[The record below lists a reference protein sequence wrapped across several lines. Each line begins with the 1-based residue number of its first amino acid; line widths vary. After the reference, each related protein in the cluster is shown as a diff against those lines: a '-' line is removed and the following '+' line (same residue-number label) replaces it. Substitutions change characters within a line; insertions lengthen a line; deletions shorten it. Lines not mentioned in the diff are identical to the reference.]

1 MKSGVNYNSR
11 RTFIKKIAAL
21 SIIAAVPSLLV
32 SCKDKLI
39 EIALKLTG
47 TNHILGHRLWLKNF
61 PKPTNEIKIP
71 YLIVGGGISG
81 LSAARQFKRKG
92 IEDFLVLELEN
103 KLGGNSANGENQH
116 SKFPLAAHY
125 LPWQRGEQ
133 VVLETSFQ

>member
-1 MKSGVNYNSR
+1 MKSGENYNSR

-61 PKPTNEIKIP
+61 PATAYPQAVQAITLNYQPT
-71 YLIVGGGISG
+71 YALRFSYSLVYASRRAISHDYFRR
-81 LSAARQFKRKG
+81 SDWR
-92 IEDFLVLELEN
+92 N
-103 KLGGNSANGENQH
+103 
-116 SKFPLAAHY
+116 
-125 LPWQRGEQ
+125 
-133 VVLETSFQ
+133 